1 MNDEIPSR
9 TNPQTPDSQ
18 ASRHLEVLQTVRL
31 KGRVSLPDLAATL
44 AVSTTELTRTVEQL
58 TAAGLLVE
66 GPTVRIS
73 PDGRA
78 RLAEMLAAERQGVD
92 SAAIDAAYRKFRGV
106 NRDFKALVTDWQLR
120 DGHPNQHEDAAYDA
134 AVLARLDDVHQRVTP
149 IIAAV
154 TAQLPRLRGY
164 AVKLDAAL
172 DNVKAGEIA
181 WLTRPL
187 IDSYHTVWFELH
199 EELIL
204 AAGLTREQAARSG
217 DAQ

>member
-1 MNDEIPSR
+1 MINL
-9 TNPQTPDSQ
+9 Q
-18 ASRHLEVLQTVRL
+18 VLQAVRL
-31 KGRVSLPDLAATL
+31 KGRVSPADLASTL
-44 AVSTTELTRTVEQL
+44 GADGPLIDDALHRLSEE
-58 TAAGLLVE
+58 GLLIE
-66 GPTVRIS
+66 GPILRIT

-78 RLAEMLAAERQGVD
+78 RLAELLAAERRGVD
-92 SAAIDAAYRKFRGV
+92 SAAIDAAYREFRSV
-106 NRDFKALVTDWQLR
+106 NADFKALVTDWQLR
-120 DGHPNQHEDAAYDA
+120 DGQPNDHRDPEYDA
-134 AVLARLDDVHQRVTP
+134 AVLARLDDVHGRLAPVV
-149 IIAAV
+149 AAV

-164 AVKLDAAL
+164 PAKLAAAL
-172 DNVKAGEIA
+172 DKVKAGDIV

>member
-1 MNDEIPSR
+1 MMDL
-9 TNPQTPDSQ
+9 Q
-18 ASRHLEVLQTVRL
+18 VLQAVRL
-31 KGRVSLPDLAATL
+31 KGRVSPADLARTL
-44 AVSTTELTRTVEQL
+44 HAGEAEIEETLRRLTE
-58 TAAGLLVE
+58 AGLLIE
-66 GPTVRIS
+66 GSTVRIS

-78 RLAEMLAAERQGVD
+78 RLTELLADERRGVD
-92 SAAIDAAYRKFRGV
+92 STAIDAAYREFGSV

-120 DGHPNQHEDAAYDA
+120 DGQPNQHDDPDYDA
-134 AVLARLDDVHQRVTP
+134 AVLARLDEVHQRVTP
-149 IIAAV
+149 IVAAV

-164 AVKLDAAL
+164 PAKLAAAL
-172 DNVKAGEIA
+172 SKVKAGEIV

-204 AAGLTREQAARSG
+204 AAGLTREQAAKSG